1 MRDAFGGVFMMRLM
15 LVFIVVFV
23 GFGAISLNYAK
34 AFRIKNKVIDL
45 IEQQEIKNVSDILTS
60 TKNYTKDLDKIIDS
74 ANYAINCDSTGNK
87 EVYIKEDSRTIG
99 VCYRGITITINND
112 HKDNDNIYYNVIT
125 YGGWNLNFL
134 NMLLA
139 LGGENQNT
147 NSPLSGRWR
156 ITGEAKVHKN

>member
-15 LVFIVVFV
+15 LVFIVIFV

-45 IEQQEIKNVSDILTS
+45 IEQQEIRSITNLNSI
-60 TKNYTKDLDKIIDS
+60 KDELNNIINASGYNID
-74 ANYAINCDSTGNK
+74 CDNTGN
-87 EVYIKEDSRTIG
+87 ETVSIKDDTNNVIG
-99 VCYRGITITINND
+99 LCHRGITITINNE
-112 HKDNDNIYYNVIT
+112 HNDSNNSYYNIIT

-139 LGGENQNT
+139 LGGENP
-147 NSPLSGRWR
+147 NSDDPLYGRWQVK
-156 ITGEAKVHKN
+156 GEAKVHKN